1 MSHRR
6 WRQIVAPG
14 VSPGIRFKRNGE
26 PSKRETEVSAAPSG
40 LMNWFILAYPG
51 LTPGATNM
59 PPANAG
65 SLSWSG
71 FGSLHKGHIG
81 MLLVGL
87 GFLFLLFSVGASTVR
102 GQSLTSYLQEG
113 FEMPE
118 QERARVRAPELSGGR
133 GWLNTD
139 RPLSLAA
146 LKGKVVLLDFWTYGC
161 INCMHIIPDLK
172 KLEKKY
178 PNELVVI
185 GVHSAKFENEKD
197 TENIR
202 RIVLRYEIE
211 HPIVNDADFKIW
223 QAYAVNAWPTRY
235 LIDPAGYIIGKLS
248 GEGGYEALDKA
259 IADSIAEFRRRG
271 ELNEA
276 PLKLVLER
284 AKVGDLPLAFPGK
297 IVADQKSERL
307 FIADS
312 DHNRIVIAKLDGTLV
327 ETIGN
332 GVHGA
337 RDGSID
343 QATFFRPQGMVLS
356 GDLLYVADTENHLI
370 REVDLKSRTVKTI
383 AGTGEQMREYGV
395 TGPALQVALNS
406 PWDLQ
411 LVGRALYIAMAGP
424 HQIWKLDL
432 DKQEVST
439 FAGSGREARIDGALN
454 EAGFA
459 QPSALVTDEKTLY
472 VSDAE
477 ANIIRAINLGAGK
490 VSTLVGGNLF
500 DFGDHDGS
508 GNDVRLQHPLGL
520 ALWNDKLLIAD
531 TYNHKIKLLDP
542 AARSVKSFAG
552 TGKPGQADGARPSF
566 YEPGG
571 LAVAGDKLFV
581 ADTNNHAIRIVDL
594 KTKETKTL
602 PIKGLQPPAVN
613 QDAANG
619 EAAPNAEEIKLPL
632 QRMRA
637 GEGTISINIELPA
650 GYHLNPTAPQHYKIS
665 TEDGAKSLQ
674 ISEPDVA
681 RSTKGLQLPIRVPV
695 KASSAGTANLHASF
709 TFVYCRED
717 NTGTCR
723 IKTLVWRVPVEVVNE
738 AGAVSEIS
746 LLGKV
751 SDERS
756 VR

>member
-1 MSHRR
+1 
-6 WRQIVAPG
+6 
-14 VSPGIRFKRNGE
+14 
-26 PSKRETEVSAAPSG
+26 
-40 LMNWFILAYPG
+40 
-51 LTPGATNM
+51 M
-59 PPANAG
+59 P
-65 SLSWSG
+65 
-71 FGSLHKGHIG
+71 
-81 MLLVGL
+81 V
-87 GFLFLLFSVGASTVR
+87 
-102 GQSLTSYLQEG
+102 
-113 FEMPE
+113 

-139 RPLSLAA
+139 KPLSLAA

-211 HPIVNDADFKIW
+211 HPIVNDADFNIW
-223 QAYAVNAWPTRY
+223 RSYAVNAWPTRY

-259 IADSIAEFRRRG
+259 IADSIAEFRKRG

-284 AKVGDLPLAFPGK
+284 AKIGDLPLAFPGK
-297 IVADQKSERL
+297 ILADQTSERL

-312 DHNRIVIAKLDGTLV
+312 DHNRIVIARLDGTLI

-337 RDGSID
+337 RDGSLD
-343 QATFFRPQGMVLS
+343 QATFFRPQGMALS
-356 GDLLYVADTENHLI
+356 GDVLYVADTENHLI
-370 REVDLKSRTVKTI
+370 REIDLKSRTVKTI
-383 AGTGEQMREYGV
+383 AGTGQQAREHGV
-395 TGPALQVALNS
+395 RGPALQVPLNS

-411 LVGRALYIAMAGP
+411 LVGRTLYIAMAGP

-439 FAGSGREARIDGALN
+439 FAGSGREARLDGPPDKA
-454 EAGFA
+454 AFA
-459 QPSALVTDEKTLY
+459 QPSALATDEKTLY

-477 ANIIRAINLGAGK
+477 ANIIRAINLGPDGK
-490 VSTLVGGNLF
+490 VRTLVGGDLF
-500 DFGDHDGS
+500 DFGDKDGS

-571 LAVAGDKLFV
+571 LAVAGDKLYV
-581 ADTNNHAIRIVDL
+581 ADTNNHAIRVVDL
-594 KTKETKTL
+594 KTKETRTL
-602 PIKGLQPPAVN
+602 PIKGLQPPAVSQSADN
-613 QDAANG
+613 S
-619 EAAPNAEEIKLPL
+619 EAAPNTQEIKLPL
-632 QRMRA
+632 QKVRA
-637 GEGTISINIELPA
+637 GEATFSINVELPR

-665 TEDGAKSLQ
+665 IENGSKSLT
-674 ISEPDVA
+674 ISEQDA
-681 RSTKGLQLPIRVPV
+681 SGSTKGSTLPIRIPV
-695 KASSAGTANLHASF
+695 KASTAGLAELHASF

-723 IKTLVWRVPVEVVNE
+723 IKTLVWSAAVEVVNDP
-738 AGAVSEIS
+738 AAVSEIT
-746 LLGKV
+746 LPARIGI
-751 SDERS
+751 D
-756 VR
+756 

>member
-1 MSHRR
+1 VPL
-6 WRQIVAPG
+6 W
-14 VSPGIRFKRNGE
+14 
-26 PSKRETEVSAAPSG
+26 
-40 LMNWFILAYPG
+40 
-51 LTPGATNM
+51 
-59 PPANAG
+59 
-65 SLSWSG
+65 
-71 FGSLHKGHIG
+71 
-81 MLLVGL
+81 
-87 GFLFLLFSVGASTVR
+87 LFLVLFVSLIGQWQSSTHASV
-102 GQSLTSYLQEG
+102 SYPQEG
-113 FEMPE
+113 FEMPV

-139 RPLSLAA
+139 KPLSLAG

-202 RIVLRYEIE
+202 RIILRYEIE
-211 HPIVNDADFKIW
+211 HPIVNDADFAIW
-223 QAYAVNAWPTRY
+223 RSYAVNAWPTRY

-248 GEGGYEALDKA
+248 GEGGYEALDKV
-259 IADSIAEFRRRG
+259 IADSIAEFRKRG

-297 IVADQKSERL
+297 VLADQKRDRL

-312 DHNRIVIAKLDGTLV
+312 DHNRIVLAKLDGTLV
-327 ETIGN
+327 ETIGT
-332 GVHGA
+332 GAHGA
-337 RDGSID
+337 QDGPFE
-343 QATFFRPQGMVLS
+343 QATFFRPQGMLLD
-356 GDLLYVADTENHLI
+356 GETLYVADTENHLI
-370 REVDLKSRTVKTI
+370 RQVDLKSKTVKTI
-383 AGTGEQMREYGV
+383 AGTGQQSREYGLA
-395 TGPALQVALNS
+395 GPALRIALNS

-411 LVGRALYIAMAGP
+411 LVGRTLYIAMAGP

-439 FAGSGREARIDGALN
+439 FAGSGREARVDGPVD

-459 QPSALVTDEKTLY
+459 QPSALATDEKTLY

-477 ANIIRAINLGAGK
+477 ANIIRAINLGPDGK
-490 VSTLVGGNLF
+490 VRTLVGGDLF
-500 DFGDHDGS
+500 DFGDEDGF

-520 ALWNDKLLIAD
+520 ARWNDKLLIAD
-531 TYNHKIKLLDP
+531 TYNHKIKVLDP

-552 TGKPGQADGARPSF
+552 TGKPGQADGARPFF

-571 LAVAGDKLFV
+571 LAVAGDKLYV
-581 ADTNNHAIRIVDL
+581 ADTNNHAIRVVDL

-602 PIKGLQPPAVN
+602 PIKGLQPPASTQV
-613 QDAANG
+613 AANDDV
-619 EAAPNAEEIKLPL
+619 APNAEEIKLPL
-632 QRMRA
+632 QRVRA
-637 GEGTISINIELPA
+637 GEAALLINVELPA
-650 GYHLNPTAPQHYKIS
+650 GYHLNPTAPQRYKVSI
-665 TEDGAKSLQ
+665 ENGAKSLTINDQ
-674 ISEPDVA
+674 DAS
-681 RSTKGLQLPIRVPV
+681 RSTKGSQLPIRVPV
-695 KASSAGTANLHASF
+695 RASLAGPAELRASF

-723 IKTLVWRVPVEVVNE
+723 IKTLVWRAPVEVVND
-738 AGAVSEIS
+738 ASAPVEINFR
-746 LLGKV
+746 GKV
-751 SDERS
+751 GGD
-756 VR
+756 